1 MDNGLILLN
10 TIEMSEHVK
19 FDWYFAGKPAS
30 WIAVIGAAILIII
43 GILLLIKAQNASY
56 DDRDGIIVFGIMCIL
71 LSVGIIIITLIHEVT
86 KPYPQYQVTIT
97 EKTNMKEFYNKYDI
111 LKQDGMIFT
120 IRDKDYNTHDYS
132 LTE

>member
-10 TIEMSEHVK
+10 TIEASEHVK

-30 WIAVIGAAILIII
+30 WIAVIGVAILVII

-56 DDRDGIIVFGIMCIL
+56 YDKDGMIAFGITCIL
-71 LSVGIIIITLIHEVT
+71 LSIGIIIITLIHEVT

-97 EKTNMKEFYNKYDI
+97 EKTNMKEFYDKYDI

-120 IRDKDYNTHDYS
+120 IKDKDYKERDY
-132 LTE
+132 E

>member
-10 TIEMSEHVK
+10 TIETSEHVK
-19 FDWYFAGKPAS
+19 FDWYFAGKSAS
-30 WIAVIGAAILIII
+30 WIAVIGAAILVII
-43 GILLLIKAQNASY
+43 GILLLIKAQDASY
-56 DDRDGIIVFGIMCIL
+56 YDRDGIIAFGIICIL

-120 IRDKDYNTHDYS
+120 IRDKDYKERDY
-132 LTE
+132 E

>member
-10 TIEMSEHVK
+10 TIETSEHIK

-30 WIAVIGAAILIII
+30 WIAVISAAILIII

-56 DDRDGIIVFGIMCIL
+56 YDRDEIIVFGIVCIL
-71 LSVGIIIITLIHEVT
+71 LSVGIIIITLIHDVT
-86 KPYPQYQVTIT
+86 KPYPKYQVTIT

-111 LKQDGMIFT
+111 LQQDGMIFT
-120 IRDKDYNTHDYS
+120 IRDKDYKERDY
-132 LTE
+132 E